1 MEAQLARE
9 RAEME
14 ERNRIQAEQMD
25 KALAALAAA
34 APAPASP
41 PPTTKLEPPT
51 PGTDYGDDEFE
62 NSAATPKYE
71 ESFEADAPATPAV
84 DAIPEHAVA
93 APAPLL
99 APTPEHRPPP
109 PSKMET
115 PFSHASTEGYG
126 EDDDFEDED
135 FADFED

>member
-1 MEAQLARE
+1 MKFGIRGAIFVFNPRTGQLFLKIVHTSVWAGQKRLGQLAKWKT
-9 RAEME
+9 AEK
-14 ERNRIQAEQMD
+14 N
-25 KALAALAAA
+25 
-34 APAPASP
+34 PSP
-41 PPTTKLEPPT
+41 DPRHKEKRRSSVGRTQVVPI
-51 PGTDYGDDEFE
+51 
-62 NSAATPKYE
+62 
-71 ESFEADAPATPAV
+71 EADAPATPAV
-84 DAIPEHAVA
+84 DAIPEDSVA

>member
-1 MEAQLARE
+1 M
-9 RAEME
+9 
-14 ERNRIQAEQMD
+14 
-25 KALAALAAA
+25 
-34 APAPASP
+34 ASP
-41 PPTTKLEPPT
+41 
-51 PGTDYGDDEFE
+51 
-62 NSAATPKYE
+62 
-71 ESFEADAPATPAV
+71 DASSSGPQL
-84 DAIPEHAVA
+84 PEHAVA
-93 APAPLL
+93 APAAII